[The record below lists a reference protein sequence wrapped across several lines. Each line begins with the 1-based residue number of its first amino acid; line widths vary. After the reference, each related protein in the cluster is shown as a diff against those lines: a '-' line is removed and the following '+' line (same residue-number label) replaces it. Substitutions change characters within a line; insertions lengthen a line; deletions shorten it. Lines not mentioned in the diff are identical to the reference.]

1 MHPKELLLSI
11 SQYDHTQQHNVQSS
25 CCEIQHTSFSLS
37 SSDLSIFDLP
47 PWKTPFFFLVSVA
60 PHYLGF
66 LSPAA
71 APRILHELCFCP
83 SFTIR
88 WPLWCPLGPLYSPSQ
103 SNLICSSGFKYCWT
117 VTIKPLASAKTLFLG
132 SRLM

>member
-1 MHPKELLLSI
+1 MIILSNIACSLLVARSNIPPLVLA
-11 SQYDHTQQHNVQSS
+11 HL
-25 CCEIQHTSFSLS
+25 TSHYLTFL
-37 SSDLSIFDLP
+37 LGKP
-47 PWKTPFFFLVSVA
+47 PFFLASVA

-71 APRILHELCFCP
+71 APRVLHELCFCP